1 MEVDGR
7 PSVHCLLERLGVIS
21 ADEGF
26 DENLGAV
33 ESYEEVQQPVPI
45 KEVHIVPKHGKGTR
59 LSKKGQ
65 QGFVPTLSATSSAST
80 VPTTSTSW
88 HDPEGKS
95 PCTTHASE
103 ISSPSSHASQSLS
116 PTFDATSCSTPSTGD
131 PTSFVGGLFLSQ
143 TMPTTTMCDGLSQ
156 DQGTAEPTA
165 FANIAAGGHMKDP
178 VPAAQVVPNPV
189 FENGYET
196 YGADNFADAT
206 CGMTFYDRESMYG
219 NGTGPLPTT
228 LPQDYSQW
236 IPGVLL

>member
-33 ESYEEVQQPVPI
+33 ESYEEVQPLPI
-45 KEVHIVPKHGKGTR
+45 KEVHIVPKHGKGTK

-65 QGFVPTLSATSSAST
+65 QGFVPTMSATSSAST

-88 HDPEGKS
+88 HDPGGKS

-131 PTSFVGGLFLSQ
+131 PTSFVGGLFLSP
-143 TMPTTTMCDGLSQ
+143 TMPTATMCDGLSQ

-165 FANIAAGGHMKDP
+165 FANIGAGGHMMDP

-196 YGADNFADAT
+196 YGTDNFADAI
-206 CGMTFYDRESMYG
+206 CGMTFYDRENMYV